1 MSKLRQSCLRSL
13 RGIRSVYYLLANA
26 IPKSRVVR
34 NVLVRSILAIF
45 SSYLLFLELYF
56 VLPYLLEEEKYLA
69 YGILLFIYTCFCSS
83 VTLCI
88 YKDPSIRN
96 LLLSS
101 KSRPDWTYCL
111 TCQTLRPPR
120 AHHCFD
126 CAICVLRRDHHC
138 TILGQCIGHAN
149 WRYFC
154 NTLLYG
160 LLGCAFMTYYHLTLV
175 FHSDYFPITWSIYYK
190 LLCMITPPGFMW
202 LLGYLTFIQSIL
214 FLTTCLLTLI
224 TCLLF
229 VFIIYEFNLMVT
241 NQTMYERTFKS
252 FDQCYW
258 SSSHDDDDHHTTGMK
273 RFREEM
279 NSSTGSSSSGS
290 TAISTSVLHHRRQQS
305 LSNHY
310 SSLYDI
316 GYQNNIKQY
325 LGEHW
330 ILAILCP
337 FIHSP
342 LTTDGLSYPISDSVK
357 FK

>member
-1 MSKLRQSCLRSL
+1 M
-13 RGIRSVYYLLANA
+13 LLGFGFER
-26 IPKSRVVR
+26 PRY
-34 NVLVRSILAIF
+34 VLVEDPGDSQCASLVWNEGFPTPLDGPSVSTNPVRALDLRF
-45 SSYLLFLELYF
+45 SSSQF
-56 VLPYLLEEEKYLA
+56 
-69 YGILLFIYTCFCSS
+69 
-83 VTLCI
+83 
-88 YKDPSIRN
+88 R
-96 LLLSS
+96 
-101 KSRPDWTYCL
+101 
-111 TCQTLRPPR
+111 
-120 AHHCFD
+120 
-126 CAICVLRRDHHC
+126 
-138 TILGQCIGHAN
+138 QCIGHAN

-202 LLGYLTFIQSIL
+202 LLGYLTLIQSIL

-229 VFIIYEFNLMVT
+229 VFIIYEFNLMFT

-258 SSSHDDDDHHTTGMK
+258 SGSHDDDNHHTTGMK
-273 RFREEM
+273 RFGKEM
-279 NSSTGSSSSGS
+279 SSSTTTSSSGS

>member
-1 MSKLRQSCLRSL
+1 MIIFS
-13 RGIRSVYYLLANA
+13 A

-138 TILGQCIGHAN
+138 TILEVFFQRAC
-149 WRYFC
+149 
-154 NTLLYG
+154 LLN
-160 LLGCAFMTYYHLTLV
+160 ARNAK
-175 FHSDYFPITWSIYYK
+175 DDNKTWSIYYK

-202 LLGYLTFIQSIL
+202 LLGYLTFIQ
-214 FLTTCLLTLI
+214 T
-224 TCLLF
+224 
-229 VFIIYEFNLMVT
+229 
-241 NQTMYERTFKS
+241 
-252 FDQCYW
+252 
-258 SSSHDDDDHHTTGMK
+258 
-273 RFREEM
+273 
-279 NSSTGSSSSGS
+279 
-290 TAISTSVLHHRRQQS
+290 ISTSVLHHRRQQS